1 MHPHPALRAT
11 FSQREKDTSLHS
23 ANLDTTA
30 LGEGGA
36 KRRVRAEMRPHPTLR
51 ATFSQRE
58 KDSFR
63 ARPVFPIVT
72 SLPHARLSLGHER
85 QNAHTSIGP
94 ENSIRNDP

>member
-72 SLPHARLSLGHER
+72 SLPDSRLSLGHER
-85 QNAHTSIGP
+85 QNAPASYDTAKP
-94 ENSIRNDP
+94 YRNQP